1 MAQQQTLSE
10 WVYEYLQQDEDY
22 QTLSKEEK
30 KNTFQVYKTV
40 LIAVSKCLE
49 FDNVFPIL
57 IASNEASKQVILG
70 ALNDLASTIPEA
82 KKITVSLIN

>member
-1 MAQQQTLSE
+1 MEEQLSDWIQDYLEQQEDFNLLT
-10 WVYEYLQQDEDY
+10 DEDKFKMY
-22 QTLSKEEK
+22 H
-30 KNTFQVYKTV
+30 VYKTV